1 MTGRLTGLIED
12 LTGRKVLTYQWQILF
27 DTDRVVELFVF
38 DDTAA
43 HGACAA
49 TAEGQ
54 ISDGQIGEA
63 TEQGSLEQADESGQ

>member
-1 MTGRLTGLIED
+1 
-12 LTGRKVLTYQWQILF
+12 
-27 DTDRVVELFVF
+27 VF